1 MGTDDQYLQ
10 LETQA
15 TRQFG
20 SEHCSI
26 NLRMTALVIRSLNI
40 LLGIF
45 YIFLGLL
52 KITPNI
58 IRDLHKDLRSEY
70 AKYAKVFPFAKSL
83 GYKVPSKWYR
93 RSIGGVEIACG
104 LVLLLV
110 PNRKLKK
117 LANIVLLL
125 TKVLNLYSHFA
136 IEDLFERMA
145 PTLVFFFMLVC
156 RMVVDW
162 QYDKTLAAEKAKPVE
177 VEGSYDKVDL
187 RPSLPRA
194 AKNKKD

>member
-1 MGTDDQYLQ
+1 MGSYSK
-10 LETQA
+10 TQ
-15 TRQFG
+15 
-20 SEHCSI
+20 I
-26 NLRMTALVIRSLNI
+26 MTALVIRSLNI

-93 RSIGGVEIACG
+93 RGVGGVEIFCG
-104 LVLLLV
+104 LVLLLI
-110 PNRKLKK
+110 PNRKVKK
-117 LANIVLLL
+117 VANIVLLL
-125 TKVLNLYSHFA
+125 TKVLTMYSHFA
-136 IEDLFERMA
+136 IDDPFERMA

-162 QYDKTLAAEKAKPVE
+162 QFVKQTAQKAEPPPAEKS
-177 VEGSYDKVDL
+177 SYDKVNV
-187 RPSLPRA
+187 RPSLPRQ